1 MTRWQ
6 RHADSYAQESGRL
19 SRERAHLLAWLA
31 ALHPASA
38 VITPAVRAGH
48 HGSVRLRL
56 MAGGRQLS
64 WSVRPDDL
72 ALFEHVP
79 FAEPAMEHPLGHAES
94 HTDEHTDEHAEG
106 TGADQDAHIRRHTHL
121 LAIEGS
127 LLGVPTGRR
136 PPRPRVGP

>member
-6 RHADSYAQESGRL
+6 LHADSYAQESGRL

-48 HGSVRLRL
+48 HGSLRLRL
-56 MAGGRQLS
+56 MAGGQQLS
-64 WSVRPDDL
+64 WAVRPDDL

-79 FAEPAMEHPLGHAES
+79 FAEPAMEHPVGLC
-94 HTDEHTDEHAEG
+94 TDEHAEEP
-106 TGADQDAHIRRHTHL
+106 GADRDAHIRRHTHL
-121 LAIEGS
+121 LAIEGT
-127 LLGVPTGRR
+127 LLGVPARR
-136 PPRPRVGP
+136 RVGP